1 MIETFY
7 VLVFLAVVCTGFSL
21 FKNKLW
27 AVPSIIL
34 IICAFFL
41 LYFQGYPADTKL
53 PDKITVYGLTST
65 EVWVGTE
72 TNPIPRA
79 YIFQVPDEWLEER
92 DRRKGHPF
100 EVEKKEDV
108 ERTGNRD
115 RDMEDSEN
123 LNYDWKI
130 IPLERIEK

>member
-1 MIETFY
+1 MIEIY
-7 VLVFLAVVCTGFSL
+7 LSLIFLAIACVTLSL
-21 FKNKLW
+21 FYSKLW
-27 AVPSIIL
+27 MGTSLIL
-34 IICAFFL
+34 VICLFFL
-41 LYFQGYPADTKL
+41 VSFQGYPADTKL

-65 EVWVGTE
+65 EVWAGTE
-72 TNPIPRA
+72 DNPIPRS

-100 EVEKKEDV
+100 EVEKREDT
-108 ERTGNRD
+108 ERTGNQE

-123 LNYDWKI
+123 LYYDWKI

>member
-1 MIETFY
+1 MIEIY
-7 VLVFLAVVCTGFSL
+7 LSLIFLAIACATLSL
-21 FKNKLW
+21 FYSKLW
-27 AVPSIIL
+27 MGTSLIL
-34 IICAFFL
+34 VICLFFL
-41 LYFQGYPADTKL
+41 VSFQGYPADTKL

-65 EVWVGTE
+65 EVWAGTE
-72 TNPIPRA
+72 DNPIPRS

-100 EVEKKEDV
+100 EVEKREDT
-108 ERTGNRD
+108 ERTGNQE

-123 LNYDWKI
+123 LYYDWKI